1 MNKVILQGRL
11 TADPDNRTG
20 ANDTVIC
27 RFTVAVDHYNA
38 REGEKSAIFVP
49 CIMFGQRADV
59 FGHYTHKGDRV
70 LIEGRIDVSN
80 YEDEMGTEGH
90 SQTLLRSNLTSFI
103 TRKFHLQKKRKR
115 SQRKNIIKGIDIY
128 HKSCYN
134 IVAL

>member
-11 TADPDNRTG
+11 VADPENRTG

-70 LIEGRIDVSN
+70 LIEGRIDITH
-80 YEDEMGTEGH
+80 YENEDGEKRTYTNVVAEQFEFIH
-90 SQTLLRSNLTSFI
+90 NVKTPQPEAEEKKTS
-103 TRKFHLQKKRKR
+103 KYSSKYKR
-115 SQRKNIIKGIDIY
+115 
-128 HKSCYN
+128 
-134 IVAL
+134 

>member
-80 YEDEMGTEGH
+80 YEDENGNRRTFTNVVAEQFDFIH
-90 SQTLLRSNLTSFI
+90 NAKVTSSEEEE
-103 TRKFHLQKKRKR
+103 KKPAK
-115 SQRKNIIKGIDIY
+115 K
-128 HKSCYN
+128 YN
-134 IVAL
+134 RRY

>member
-11 TADPDNRTG
+11 TADPSNRTG

-80 YEDEMGTEGH
+80 YEDENGN
-90 SQTLLRSNLTSFI
+90 LRTFTNVVAEQFDFI
-103 TRKFHLQKKRKR
+103 HNAKVPKEKDAPSSDKK
-115 SQRKNIIKGIDIY
+115 
-128 HKSCYN
+128 YN
-134 IVAL
+134 RRY

>member
-20 ANDTVIC
+20 ANNTVIC

-70 LIEGRIDVSN
+70 LIEGRIDISH
-80 YEDEMGTEGH
+80 YEDEEGNRKTFTNVVAE
-90 SQTLLRSNLTSFI
+90 QFDFI
-103 TRKFHLQKKRKR
+103 HNVRNPKEKDIPSSEEEEKKPAKR
-115 SQRKNIIKGIDIY
+115 
-128 HKSCYN
+128 YN
-134 IVAL
+134 RRY

>member
-38 REGEKSAIFVP
+38 RGGEKSAIFVP

-80 YEDEMGTEGH
+80 YEDEEGNRRTFTNVVAE
-90 SQTLLRSNLTSFI
+90 QFDFI
-103 TRKFHLQKKRKR
+103 HNVKIPKEKDVPSSDKK
-115 SQRKNIIKGIDIY
+115 
-128 HKSCYN
+128 YN
-134 IVAL
+134 RRY